1 MYLKDQLEANKSH
14 IIKLL
19 DNPPKS
25 KEHRSVVQSG
35 KTTVNGR
42 EYRVNDD
49 FVKEALFLSDQLDMD
64 EFEASRFLLEGI
76 SKAPAMNAANL
87 DAAVYLYH
95 EERGYI
101 LTILI
106 VLLEATKDDT
116 VDTQLTSVFY
126 SFMADIVADST
137 TSFVQKILNTEKDL
151 TAMINS
157 LSKTGMLA
165 STATAMAANAS
176 ANKPPQP
183 ATSSLFQQPQ
193 QQQQQQQQQQP
204 QNELKFD
211 RQTTSM
217 RIDKLIDERV
227 YLVEILYHISSLFWL
242 NEPDLLALISKAQSA
257 NLSDAT
263 CSYITVALLSALSIQ
278 RKQPAKQS
286 FTTSNAY
293 LKNIHQHMT
302 TKPWKVN
309 TLKATVEVRWALTLS
324 EISATQPS
332 VVENTL
338 SMNKASRVTF
348 VESALALDVFGFLND
363 YLLYF
368 KQNLTDA
375 ADKKSTIGLDDME
388 VDSSH
393 AMAMDGLI
401 VDPNDY
407 TKFVADTALDFQK
420 FVIEELELLTESFI
434 FNMSDIFSNLKKMTS
449 SQQADATTSSEEV
462 AFAHSLQKFLTLM
475 ASIFRDRL
483 NAGLKFW
490 DHTNVLSTFLPW
502 ILEFKTTQDLA
513 AIFDFLGSIST
524 GEQCAPLAHT
534 FLKMGIAEGDVLA
547 SHLFSW
553 GKLFS
558 ALQFYA
564 KLYTER
570 STSEEEPPTM
580 PLEEEITLCK
590 FLYVCQQVVQYS
602 DQARSDIWSNPVL
615 KAHESIVAMISCPTS
630 TRFRAALYDLLSA
643 FCSNWGGGINHVG
656 ESISLQVWHTLE
668 YSDMILPEKTMATM
682 APVETATCSKAA
694 PSASAPVSDGATAA
708 QKLQAQDII
717 SKAAAATA
725 GNNSSKPAR
734 PTPTYYLPEQP
745 AGFMREY
752 SDEKNRRLYTETMS
766 VLKLFS
772 SLIHTESKR
781 DQLVSGFVPTA
792 NSIPFCLGHDN
803 HRSPGTAPYVSLVID
818 HILLNLKHQ
827 QYMYPET
834 KWQLTD
840 ACLKIVENSIL
851 AFNIQPLCDYIYYA
865 SKDAPES
872 TPSYTALLEG
882 TANTTTSAGKKPS
895 ADLQHALLACVSHP
909 GFDIL
914 IRILSG
920 GSLIQEMFQI
930 VEKGKDAF
938 SSDCKTKCGSKN
950 MHFKNAMARCLRIF
964 SKVFGVQN
972 VFVNVL
978 MPQLKQ
984 DAQDLPMGQ
993 FKLGPY
999 TFPSPPAELRSL
1011 ANHMLYNT
1019 QVIVQIA
1026 LMVNCEDY
1034 QDICRLSTSV
1044 LESLASAPE
1053 DDSVYIKFPHHVNVP
1068 IGGLGS
1074 RLAGIL
1080 LSSDSANEIIF
1091 GFGERLE
1098 IDTAEITTY
1107 DDYEY
1112 DFNAIPFWLA
1122 EKTMS
1127 NVYRYERDEEECYSY
1142 TASVR
1147 IGILDILLKSMGK
1160 EVPSPTIAE
1169 FLLGYDVQDPTIKSI
1184 QQSSLVTD
1192 KRARLACLL
1201 SILSMVKTGMETD
1214 KDDDDQDT
1222 EQPTLIQ
1229 THPVLAEKCY
1239 QLIYKLCARESTSRI
1254 TLQYLCGGD
1263 DFMLKQFQAITCRLE
1278 NCVSVVE
1285 PNFAGELIS
1294 ADQTR
1299 VKTDYLT
1306 LVSVLNQRAW
1316 LLKLIALDLHQLAG
1330 TPLKSESTQL
1340 LNLMYGISTDQD
1352 SSTLADKL
1360 KSMQLASAGTDH
1372 GYQQPLWNL
1381 VEIIN
1386 SLDFTWIDQLDD
1398 AAAAQKGDTYTYF
1411 AGFNAKK
1418 HLVKKLGEY
1427 EVYDIR
1433 NIYKTLRQYQ
1443 LTDPSV
1449 KCLSDVERTKME
1461 SEMGAI
1467 LKQLMAEN
1475 RHRDISYGRLHCL
1488 RAWKQVVEI
1497 TISDCFES
1505 FTFEARERIIYDLLN
1520 VLLPKLESDTGLHV
1534 DILKGL
1540 SQVVLSLLTRLRED
1554 KRRQAILQVTPPMFT
1569 TSSGAKLPEDKL
1581 RNVFAMIIN
1590 CICKEKTSLGVRSTM
1605 YSALVNLLQY
1615 IAPDDGD
1622 ASNCND
1628 SLQELFRT
1636 QMVQLFKDDSDKSLL
1651 SIMCKD
1657 AREGFD
1663 DYKATA
1669 YAALEAIYVLLND
1682 EGRLEMLR
1690 LLVRSAFLKYAIE
1703 AIESSNETLLYI
1715 VEDRDAPLI
1724 PLNIHEAKISFFM
1737 QIALNKEGAS
1747 LLVNNGLLQTLNNC
1761 TFMAVRPDNDNN
1773 PNALKRYRRLLIP
1786 ILELVNVMLK
1796 DKMNHFM
1803 AYDMLKFEE
1812 WVKKQ
1817 GILLHILKDQNKHT
1831 TLSTLYILQLT
1842 TSLVFQLS
1850 CQRDY
1855 FVSLEERGLDAIDHA
1870 MMNLITKYCLSRNWA
1885 SVVVPTNEEEE
1896 KWATEKVPATVNN
1909 HEMESM
1915 LVAKADKYIVDII
1928 NNLLSYAETS
1938 TFRIVKKQAGESFK
1952 PVFANTLDSIKDR
1965 APNSLR
1971 KASSTTPSLTTLVAC
1986 ISFTDKK
1993 LTTVIAEFESLCS
2006 QKNNVGSLKYEE
2018 ILELTQT
2025 AIPKRLGIQYDSLN
2039 PTQKTQLLTT
2049 EIAHRCKL
2057 KAKEMN
2063 DLLFTIEN
2071 AIYILWRHLEYYMRT
2086 ESIMRVQHFSP
2097 CDRSS
2102 DANEN
2107 VVLLQQA
2114 LFQTSTSVIS
2124 TLKAACQTVLEPV
2137 LQKLEKIPNV
2147 YQNDTNLSQMYKRI
2161 RKCYN

>member
-1 MYLKDQLEANKSH
+1 M
-14 IIKLL
+14 
-19 DNPPKS
+19 
-25 KEHRSVVQSG
+25 
-35 KTTVNGR
+35 
-42 EYRVNDD
+42 
-49 FVKEALFLSDQLDMD
+49 SDQLDMD
-64 EFEASRFLLEGI
+64 EFEASRYLLDGI
-76 SKAPAMNAANL
+76 SKAPAMNSTNL

-106 VLLEATKDDT
+106 VLLEAIKDDT
-116 VDTQLTSVFY
+116 VDTQLASVFY

-137 TSFVQKILNTEKDL
+137 AGFVQKILTTEKDL
-151 TAMINS
+151 TAMISS

-165 STATAMAANAS
+165 STAAAANAT
-176 ANKPPQP
+176 KPPQP

-193 QQQQQQQQQQP
+193 TQQQQQQQSQS
-204 QNELKFD
+204 ELTFE

-217 RIDKLIDERV
+217 RIDKLTDERV

-242 NEPDLLALISKAQSA
+242 NESDVLALISKAQSA
-257 NLSDAT
+257 HLSDAT
-263 CSYITVALLSALSIQ
+263 CSYIIIALLSALSVQ
-278 RKQPAKQS
+278 RKQPTKQS
-286 FTTSNAY
+286 FTTNSAS
-293 LKNIHQHMT
+293 LKSIHQHMT

-309 TLKATVEVRWALTLS
+309 TLKATVQVRWALTLS
-324 EISATQPS
+324 DISAAQPS
-332 VVENTL
+332 IVENTL
-338 SMNKASRVTF
+338 SMNKASRVKF

-375 ADKKSTIGLDDME
+375 ADKKGTVGSEDMD

-393 AMAMDGLI
+393 AMAVDGLI

-407 TKFVADTALDFQK
+407 TKFEADTALEFQK
-420 FVIEELELLTESFI
+420 FVVEELQLLTESFI
-434 FNMSDIFSNLKKMTS
+434 FNMSDIFSNLKKMTPS
-449 SQQADATTSSEEV
+449 KQQADTATTSLEE
-462 AFAHSLQKFLTLM
+462 ATFAHSLQKFLTLM
-475 ASIFRDRL
+475 ASIYRDRL
-483 NAGLKFW
+483 NAGLQFW
-490 DHTNVLSTFLPW
+490 DHANVLSTFLPW

-524 GEQCAPLAHT
+524 GEQCSPLAHN
-534 FLKMGIAEGDVLA
+534 FLKMGIAEGDVVA

-570 STSEEEPPTM
+570 SATEEEPPTM

-602 DQARSDIWSNPVL
+602 DQARLDIWSHPVL

-656 ESISLQVWHTLE
+656 ETISMQVWNTLE
-668 YSDMILPEKTMATM
+668 YSDMILPEKTMVVK
-682 APVETATCSKAA
+682 APAEAVSSKAA
-694 PSASAPVSDGATAA
+694 PSTAAPVSDGATAA
-708 QKLQAQDII
+708 QKLQARNII
-717 SKAAAATA
+717 SSASA
-725 GNNSSKPAR
+725 GSSGSNSSSNKPA
-734 PTPTYYLPEQP
+734 PTYYLPEQP
-745 AGFMREY
+745 AGFMCEY

-766 VLKLFS
+766 VLRLLS

-803 HRSPGTAPYVSLVID
+803 HRSPGTAPYMSLVID
-818 HILLNLKHQ
+818 HILLDLQHQ
-827 QYMYPET
+827 QYIYPET

-865 SKDAPES
+865 SKDVPPSIA
-872 TPSYTALLEG
+872 SYTALLEG
-882 TANTTTSAGKKPS
+882 TASTTLAAGKKPS

-914 IRILSG
+914 VRILSG
-920 GSLIQEMFQI
+920 GSLIQEMFKI
-930 VEKGKDAF
+930 VEKGKSAF
-938 SSDCKTKCGSKN
+938 SSDCKTRYGRKN

-964 SKVFGVQN
+964 HKVFSVQN

-984 DAQDLPMGQ
+984 DAQELPMGHI
-993 FKLGPY
+993 KLGPY
-999 TFPSPPAELRSL
+999 TFPAPPAELRSL
-1011 ANHMLYNT
+1011 ANHMLFNT

-1034 QDICRLSTSV
+1034 QDICRLSTAV

-1053 DDSVYIKFPHHVNVP
+1053 DDSVYVKFPHHVSVP

-1080 LSSDSANEIIF
+1080 LSSDSANEVIF
-1091 GFGERLE
+1091 GVGERLE

-1112 DFNAIPFWLA
+1112 DFNTIPFWLA

-1169 FLLGYDVQDPTIKSI
+1169 FLLGYDVQDPTIQSI

-1201 SILSMVKTGMETD
+1201 SILSMVKTGMDTAGEE
-1214 KDDDDQDT
+1214 DT
-1222 EQPTLIQ
+1222 EQLTLIQ

-1254 TLQYLCGGD
+1254 TLQYLRGGG

-1278 NCVSVVE
+1278 SCVSVVE
-1285 PNFAGELIS
+1285 PNFAGQLIS

-1299 VKTDYLT
+1299 VETDYLT

-1340 LNLMYGISTDQD
+1340 LNLMYGIPSDQD
-1352 SSTLADKL
+1352 SASLTSKL
-1360 KSMQLASAGTDH
+1360 RSMQLASGTEH
-1372 GYQQPLWNL
+1372 GHQQPLWNL

-1386 SLDFTWIDQLDD
+1386 SLDFTWIDQLDGG
-1398 AAAAQKGDTYTYF
+1398 AAAEKGDAFTYF
-1411 AGFNAKK
+1411 EGFDAKK

-1443 LTDPSV
+1443 LTDPNA
-1449 KCLSDVERTKME
+1449 KCLSDVDRTKME

-1497 TISDCFES
+1497 TISDCFDS

-1554 KRRQAILQVTPPMFT
+1554 KCRQAILQVTPPMFT
-1569 TSSGAKLPEDKL
+1569 ASSGAKLPADKL

-1590 CICKEKTSLGVRSTM
+1590 CICKEKTSLGVRSIM

-1622 ASNCND
+1622 VSNCNE

-1636 QMVQLFKDDSDKSLL
+1636 QLVQLFKDDSDRSLL
-1651 SIMCKD
+1651 HIMCKD

-1663 DYKATA
+1663 DYKTTA
-1669 YAALEAIYVLLND
+1669 YAVLEAIYVLLGK
-1682 EGRLEMLR
+1682 EGRSEMLR

-1715 VEDRDAPLI
+1715 VENR
-1724 PLNIHEAKISFFM
+1724 
-1737 QIALNKEGAS
+1737 
-1747 LLVNNGLLQTLNNC
+1747 NGKLHPKL
-1761 TFMAVRPDNDNN
+1761 
-1773 PNALKRYRRLLIP
+1773 P
-1786 ILELVNVMLK
+1786 I
-1796 DKMNHFM
+1796 
-1803 AYDMLKFEE
+1803 
-1812 WVKKQ
+1812 
-1817 GILLHILKDQNKHT
+1817 
-1831 TLSTLYILQLT
+1831 
-1842 TSLVFQLS
+1842 
-1850 CQRDY
+1850 
-1855 FVSLEERGLDAIDHA
+1855 
-1870 MMNLITKYCLSRNWA
+1870 
-1885 SVVVPTNEEEE
+1885 
-1896 KWATEKVPATVNN
+1896 
-1909 HEMESM
+1909 
-1915 LVAKADKYIVDII
+1915 
-1928 NNLLSYAETS
+1928 
-1938 TFRIVKKQAGESFK
+1938 
-1952 PVFANTLDSIKDR
+1952 
-1965 APNSLR
+1965 
-1971 KASSTTPSLTTLVAC
+1971 
-1986 ISFTDKK
+1986 
-1993 LTTVIAEFESLCS
+1993 
-2006 QKNNVGSLKYEE
+2006 
-2018 ILELTQT
+2018 
-2025 AIPKRLGIQYDSLN
+2025 
-2039 PTQKTQLLTT
+2039 
-2049 EIAHRCKL
+2049 
-2057 KAKEMN
+2057 
-2063 DLLFTIEN
+2063 
-2071 AIYILWRHLEYYMRT
+2071 
-2086 ESIMRVQHFSP
+2086 
-2097 CDRSS
+2097 
-2102 DANEN
+2102 
-2107 VVLLQQA
+2107 
-2114 LFQTSTSVIS
+2114 
-2124 TLKAACQTVLEPV
+2124 
-2137 LQKLEKIPNV
+2137 
-2147 YQNDTNLSQMYKRI
+2147 
-2161 RKCYN
+2161 